1 MCFEAEL
8 RSLLSSCKPAPGLF
22 ETLLGSQDFLLEAE
36 TLSAAG
42 ESEEDEEEKDE
53 EEEEEDS
60 DDATLVMTTQEA
72 ENALADISLDEK
84 DEDEGGLMFG
94 QRKTSAD
101 SQDLEKWVSTQQELK
116 RRMKK
121 RKQMSSVAP
130 KKANK
135 KQKTKKN
142 EEQEEEEEEEEA
154 IALGSSE
161 ETSESVS
168 GTAVLK
174 SSVDED
180 EEEKEDEEVLL
191 LPKRKKQRTS
201 QKSLGAFVSGL
212 TPKMATAFQDLF
224 GTGNLLGAVDKKKQK
239 KQITTITKK
248 KLQKKNVRSKKKAS
262 LKRKRGFG
270 AVQVPP
276 PVTREI
282 VSRRHKKIKAGLKEG
297 EKAPSKKTV
306 ARGLLLKRQRARHQL
321 STQVRKRGK
330 ISGNLHSLFN
340 FFDLQT
346 LNLKFI

>member
-1 MCFEAEL
+1 M
-8 RSLLSSCKPAPGLF
+8 RTLLSSCKPASGLF
-22 ETLLGSQDFLLEAE
+22 ETILGSQDFSLEAE

-42 ESEEDEEEKDE
+42 ESEEDEEEKD
-53 EEEEEDS
+53 EEEDS

-84 DEDEGGLMFG
+84 DKDEGGLMFG

-101 SQDLEKWVSTQQELK
+101 SQDLKKWVSTQQDLIK
-116 RRMKK
+116 RMKK
-121 RKQMSSVAP
+121 RKQTSSVAP
-130 KKANK
+130 NK

-142 EEQEEEEEEEEA
+142 EEQEEEEEEEEEEA

-161 ETSESVS
+161 ETSESVP

-180 EEEKEDEEVLL
+180 EEKEDKEVLL
-191 LPKRKKQRTS
+191 RPKRKKQRTS

-239 KQITTITKK
+239 KQITTRTKK
-248 KLQKKNVRSKKKAS
+248 ILQKKIVRPKKKAS

-297 EKAPSKKTV
+297 EKAPSKKSV
-306 ARGLLLKRQRARHQL
+306 ARRLLLKRQRARHQL

>member
-8 RSLLSSCKPAPGLF
+8 RTLLSSCKPAPGLF

-53 EEEEEDS
+53 EEDS

-72 ENALADISLDEK
+72 ENALADISLEEK
-84 DEDEGGLMFG
+84 DEDEVGLMFG
-94 QRKTSAD
+94 QKKTVTD

-121 RKQMSSVAP
+121 RKQMSSIAP
-130 KKANK
+130 KKTKK

-142 EEQEEEEEEEEA
+142 EEQEEEEEEEEEEA

-239 KQITTITKK
+239 KQITTRTKK
-248 KLQKKNVRSKKKAS
+248 ILQKKIVRSKKKAS

-306 ARGLLLKRQRARHQL
+306 ARRLLLKRQRARREL
-321 STQVRKRGK
+321 SSQVRKRGK